1 MLYIL
6 SRYSLILSLSFIF
19 GCSVFDSEA
28 CKKAKEEL
36 GTSEVSELKRQ
47 ERAGW
52 RADSYYA
59 AKKELQEL
67 KDYMQTEEYKNAAKK
82 SKNLDSLVREKLSK
96 LIAKVDDAKMDVDDS
111 SGGPS
116 YELSY
121 AQDIKKQ
128 ACGY

>member
-1 MLYIL
+1 MPYIP
-6 SRYSLILSLSFIF
+6 SRYSLILSLSFIL

-36 GTSEVSELKRQ
+36 GTREVGELKRQ
-47 ERAGW
+47 KRAGW
-52 RADSYYA
+52 RADSYYVA
-59 AKKELQEL
+59 TKELQEL

-82 SKNLDSLVREKLSK
+82 SKNLDSFFREKLSK
-96 LIAKVDDAKMDVDDS
+96 LIAKVDDAKMDADDS

-116 YELSY
+116 YELSH